1 MSPAIKFAAS
11 SLALAMTLASAP
23 AWAQGGPHLEAV
35 VDAAI
40 EPVMTEHDVPGMAVA
55 VLSGGEVR
63 FFNYGVTAPEGEEPV
78 SQNTIFEVG
87 SVSKLFTATLAA
99 YAEERGRL
107 ALADSAAQHMPQIEG
122 SAIGTASLDQL
133 GTYAAGGL
141 PLQFPDEVTGEDGL
155 VAFYRNF
162 DPPFEAGSH
171 RLYSNP
177 SIGLLG
183 YLTARALGE
192 RFDMAME
199 RTLMPAFGL
208 ADTFVRVPQARMG
221 EYAWGTSR
229 DGQAIRVTPGALDSE
244 AYGIKTTAADLA
256 RFVAAQMEGTG
267 LDTDWQAA
275 VRETRR
281 GRYTVGPMTQALG
294 WERYDDA
301 EDLDALLEG
310 NSTEMAL
317 EPQEIAAPAEA
328 PAEAFFNKTG
338 STGGFGAYVA
348 MVPARGVAVVMLA
361 NRNYPNASR
370 VEAAHAILGHL
381 D

>member
-1 MSPAIKFAAS
+1 MSHAIKFAAS
-11 SLALAMTLASAP
+11 SLALAVALANAP
-23 AWAQGGPHLEAV
+23 ALAQDGTPLEEV

-40 EPVMTEHDVPGMAVA
+40 EPVMEEHEVPGMAVA

-63 FFNYGVTAPEGEEPV
+63 FFSYGVTAPQGEEPV

-99 YAEERGRL
+99 YAQETGHL
-107 ALADSAAQHMPQIEG
+107 SLADSAAQHMPEIEG
-122 SAIGTASLDQL
+122 SAIGAASLDQL
-133 GTYAAGGL
+133 GTYSAGGL
-141 PLQFPDEVTGEDGL
+141 PLQFPDGVTDEAGL
-155 VAFYRNF
+155 VAFYRDF
-162 DPPFEAGSH
+162 EPSFEAGSR

-199 RTLMPAFGL
+199 RMLIPAFGL
-208 ADTFVRVPQARMG
+208 ADTFVHVPPARMDD
-221 EYAWGTSR
+221 YAWGTSR
-229 DGQAIRVTPGALDSE
+229 NGEEIRVTPGALDSE

-256 RFVAAQMEGTG
+256 RFVAAQMDGAG
-267 LDTDWQAA
+267 LDAEWQAA
-275 VRETRR
+275 AEETRR

-301 EDLDALLEG
+301 GDLDALLQG
-310 NSTEMAL
+310 NSTEMAI

-328 PAEAFFNKTG
+328 PTQAFFNKTG

-370 VEAAHAILGHL
+370 VEAAHAILGSL
-381 D
+381 N